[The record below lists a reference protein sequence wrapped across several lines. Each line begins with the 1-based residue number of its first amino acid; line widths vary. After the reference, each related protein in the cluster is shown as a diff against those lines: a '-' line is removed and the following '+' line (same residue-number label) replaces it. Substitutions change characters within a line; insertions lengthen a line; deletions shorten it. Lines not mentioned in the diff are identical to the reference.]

1 MFFSTKLFYS
11 RTNVE
16 MQEVIFLTAI
26 PICPFRYVEQ
36 INKTFL
42 KASRFVR
49 AQREF
54 RQTNKTGLVKRA
66 VGVSIS
72 GKNL

>member
-1 MFFSTKLFYS
+1 MLFDLNLKLKA
-11 RTNVE
+11 NLE
-16 MQEVIFLTAI
+16 EKQK
-26 PICPFRYVEQ
+26 
-36 INKTFL
+36 NKQ
-42 KASRFVR
+42 ASRFVR
-49 AQREF
+49 AQRGF